1 MAAID
6 RLDEL
11 QAAGITSKKEL
22 RRTIAAMRRITKA
35 FKHRI
40 TIPQMMHL
48 RHIDELELIL
58 AVCEGRK

>member
-22 RRTIAAMRRITKA
+22 QR
-35 FKHRI
+35 
-40 TIPQMMHL
+40 TIPQMLHL